1 MSARDTDNL
10 PGEVKKQIGDAFPRN
25 LEPTELLR
33 TLKTVIDLYY
43 SEAERLDQKLGMDR
57 ASRLKVTV
65 RENLSVFS

>member
-10 PGEVKKQIGDAFPRN
+10 PGEVKKQIDDVFPRN
-25 LEPTELLR
+25 LEPPELLR
-33 TLKTVIDLYY
+33 KLKTVVDLYY